1 MRGIENLGYTK
12 QNVILVLYM
21 AVCVSPLS
29 MAANLPCLPGS
40 PYSESLT
47 SFVPPA
53 HNQGVS
59 LAPQQGHALWKVF
72 LPTTGSFFV
81 LGLADSRFCPSAP
94 FGGRFL
100 MVFVFYLL
108 PFGTRSFA
116 CGRNP
121 TAFFLKLPGS
131 GRKRFCWPFITGLCY
146 RRSSDISYH
155 L

>member
-1 MRGIENLGYTK
+1 MRGIKSFGYTK

-21 AVCVSPLS
+21 AVCVALLS

-59 LAPQQGHALWKVF
+59 LAPLQGLALWKIF

-100 MVFVFYLL
+100 MVFVFCLL
-108 PFGTRSFA
+108 PFGIRSF
-116 CGRNP
+116 CLWP
-121 TAFFLKLPGS
+121 EPDSLLLKLPGS
-131 GRKRFCWPFITGLCY
+131 GRKRFCWPL
-146 RRSSDISYH
+146 
-155 L
+155 